1 MQSGKPDG
9 KRVQVNHLKRHL
21 SVANVLSC
29 MALFVA
35 LSGVAY
41 AATLGKNA
49 VKTKNIAKGAVT
61 TQKLRNGAVTT
72 PKIRNGSVIA
82 AKIAAGNVG
91 STQLADGG
99 VRSADLGGGVVTTA
113 KLNNNAVTT
122 AKIAASAVQ
131 TGQINDGAVT
141 RAKLAPGFL
150 GQLVKDVFYVTA
162 TSGAPDATVEKT
174 MAAECVPSATRK
186 QVTGGGAR
194 ILGSNPGIA
203 LRESGPIVDVATGN
217 KIGWTATATDLD
229 PSGEPWAIEVY
240 AICAEF

>member
-141 RAKLAPGFL
+141 RAKLAPSFL
-150 GQLVKDVFYVTA
+150 GQLVKDVFYVTDKSASDDTSPKTA
-162 TSGAPDATVEKT
+162 T
-174 MAAECVPSATRK
+174 AECPPSATRK
-186 QVTGGGAR
+186 QVTGGGVR
-194 ILGSNPGIA
+194 VLGPNTNIA
-203 LRESGPIVDVATGN
+203 LSESGPVVDGLGN
-217 KIGWTATATDLD
+217 KIGWTATATEFAAEA
-229 PSGEPWAIEVY
+229 GNWAIEVY